1 VLYGTKFCDVVK
13 TLSYLLVALREPTE
27 KDEPNT

>member
-1 VLYGTKFCDVVK
+1 VPDAVK
-13 TLSYLLVALREPTE
+13 TMSYLLVALREPTE